1 MKLHFSLCSEQ
12 GLAADVSEGRSVE
25 QPGVFVPTPVGDE
38 TASVPG
44 KGPRHAHMFHTCRG
58 QVSAL

>member
-1 MKLHFSLCSEQ
+1 MTLHFSLCSEQ
-12 GLAADVSEGRSVE
+12 GLAADVSEGRSME

-44 KGPRHAHMFHTCRG
+44 KGPRHAHMFHTC
-58 QVSAL
+58 